1 MMTTSDPVTE
11 AFNSFV
17 RVEGLRL
24 RRAMSARYGIDV
36 GCDATNAALGF
47 AWERWDQ
54 VSAMDNPAG
63 YLYRVAQTKARRD
76 LARGRP
82 LRLPPEHPHLS
93 DGHEGLDDDLAA
105 ALRNL
110 SESQRLSVLLV
121 HAYGWTPAEVASMS
135 GSSPSTVRSH
145 LRRGLRRLR
154 SLLPESDM
162 T

>member
-1 MMTTSDPVTE
+1 MTTSDPLTE
-11 AFNSFV
+11 AFDSFV
-17 RVEGLRL
+17 RVEGVRL
-24 RRAMSARYGIDV
+24 RRAMSARYGVDV
-36 GCDATNAALGF
+36 GCDATNAALAF
-47 AWERWDQ
+47 AWERWGR

-82 LRLPPEHPHLS
+82 LRYPPEQPQLT
-93 DGHEGLDDDLAA
+93 GENGDLGDELVA
-105 ALRNL
+105 ALREL
-110 SESQRLSVLLV
+110 SEPQRLAVLLV
-121 HAYGWTPAEVASMS
+121 HAYGWTPAEVSSMT

-145 LRRGLRRLR
+145 LRRALRRLR